1 VIHVGASNH
10 VQQNHAMGDVVTG
23 LLYVDPE
30 PADLHSHLGTIAE
43 PLNRL
48 GASELSPGLAAL
60 DKINARLR

>member
-1 VIHVGASNH
+1 
-10 VQQNHAMGDVVTG
+10 MGDVVTG